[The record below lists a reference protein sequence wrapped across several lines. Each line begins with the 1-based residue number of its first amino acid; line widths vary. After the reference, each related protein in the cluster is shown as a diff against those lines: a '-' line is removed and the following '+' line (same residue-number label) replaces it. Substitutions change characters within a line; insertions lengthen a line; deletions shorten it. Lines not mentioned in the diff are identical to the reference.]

1 MKIETPV
8 VVSEYTVEARL
19 DDWEIQVIVRRNGN
33 MVDREYLL
41 FIDAVPDYVKE
52 QLIERINGE

>member
-19 DDWEIQVIVRRNGN
+19 EDWES
-33 MVDREYLL
+33 
-41 FIDAVPDYVKE
+41 
-52 QLIERINGE
+52 ERCLTTSEKPAHRMLKQALQEAEG